1 MRLILLTNDD
11 GYRSDG
17 LAALASALSPLGEV
31 TIVAPVEEASAIG
44 HALTL
49 RRPLRLD
56 RISDRVYGVD
66 GTPTDCVNIAVTQ
79 VYKQLPDFVVSGIN
93 KGWNLGDDVTYS
105 GTVAGALEGALLGVP
120 SLAVSLRATR
130 GDYDFRYAAQAAATL
145 ADAMLR
151 RPLPSRTFL
160 NVNVPKGQPR
170 GFRATVQA
178 KRNHVTSVAERRDP
192 KGRAYFWI
200 EEGQNEWHPHDRS
213 DYQAVRDGYVSVT
226 PLHPD
231 LTAHHALAA
240 VEGLCVENEAKVRS

>member
-1 MRLILLTNDD
+1 MPLILLTNDD

-56 RISDRVYGVD
+56 KISDRVYSVD

-93 KGWNLGDDVTYS
+93 KGWNLGDDVTSS
-105 GTVAGALEGALLGVP
+105 GTVAAALEGALLGVP
-120 SLAVSLRATR
+120 SLAVSLRTTR

-160 NVNVPKGQPR
+160 NVNVPGGQPK
-170 GFRATVQA
+170 GFRVTVQA
-178 KRNHVTSVAERRDP
+178 KRNHVTSVAERHDP

-240 VEGLCVENEAKVRS
+240 VEDLCVENEAKARS

>member
-1 MRLILLTNDD
+1 MPHILLTNDD

-17 LAALASALSPLGEV
+17 LAALARALSSIGEV
-31 TIVAPVEEASAIG
+31 TIVAPIEEASAIG

-56 RISDRVYGVD
+56 KISDRVYGVD
-66 GTPTDCVNIAVTQ
+66 GTPTDCVNIAITQ
-79 VYKQLPDFVVSGIN
+79 GHKQLPDIIVSGIN

-231 LTAHHALAA
+231 LTAHDALAA
-240 VEGLCVENEAKVRS
+240 VEDLCVENEAKVR